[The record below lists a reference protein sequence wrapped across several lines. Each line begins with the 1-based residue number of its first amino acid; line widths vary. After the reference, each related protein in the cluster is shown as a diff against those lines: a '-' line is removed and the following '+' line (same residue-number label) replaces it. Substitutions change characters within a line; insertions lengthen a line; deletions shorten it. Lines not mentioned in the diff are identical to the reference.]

1 MGHCTVSASEPPIA
15 PPPAAALSGPENAA
29 DGVFGSGPMA
39 SARETLRR
47 EHGDMPAYK
56 LLFDR
61 VEARFQDGTDGYL
74 VDGQAWYGG
83 DIDKLWLKTEVEGD
97 FDDGFEEAEVQA
109 LWSHAIDPWFD
120 FQTGLRYD
128 ARSGPDRAHVVVGVQ
143 GLAPYWWEVDA
154 ALFVSTEGEF
164 TARAEAEHDVRITQN
179 LILQP
184 RAEIDFSFQDVPELA
199 LGSGFTNA
207 ALGARLRYQL
217 VPTFSPY
224 LGVEYDRAFG
234 ETARLRRLAGG
245 DVGGWSLVAGVRA
258 WF

>member
-1 MGHCTVSASEPPIA
+1 
-15 PPPAAALSGPENAA
+15 
-29 DGVFGSGPMA
+29 MA
-39 SARETLRR
+39 MARETLRR

-61 VEARFQDGTDGYL
+61 IEARLRDGTDGYL
-74 VDGQAWYGG
+74 VDGQAWFGG
-83 DIDKLWLKTEVEGD
+83 DIDKLWLKTEVEGGVEH
-97 FDDGFEEAEVQA
+97 GFEEAEVQA

-120 FQTGLRYD
+120 LQTGVRYD
-128 ARSGPDRAHVVVGVQ
+128 ARNGPDRAHLVVGVQ

-154 ALFVSTEGEF
+154 ALFVSTDGDF
-164 TARAEAEHDVRITQN
+164 TARAEAENDVRITQN

-199 LGSGFTNA
+199 LGSGFTTA

-217 VPTFSPY
+217 APTFSPY
-224 LGVEYDRAFG
+224 VGVEYDRAFG
-234 ETARLRRLAGG
+234 ETTRLRRLAGE